1 MGCLHSKEKRG
12 PVKTNAQFDNAPEPA
27 KKKVFKKTRSSRIS
41 VAIKIGTGIRKSKVH
56 STRKRIVCV
65 FGGPKSGKG
74 AVIEELVESFGVKV
88 ISAESLLHSALH
100 KKLATPGKE
109 GSKLETAAMLSQLKA
124 QPTLVNLEW
133 IFELIKA
140 EVLRYPD
147 IVHVIDLLPNSKII
161 LRDKTLFDNAAE
173 LLEKFE
179 ETCPV
184 AFAMHLY
191 IDKENLNKQLDS
203 TAQLKTPDGC
213 TAPGGINDEADSAS
227 TKKRHA
233 LYEEALKPVQKY
245 FRESDRLVEVDVSS
259 MSHERIWFKVVRM
272 FASFD
277 LSERQNNNLIVIFVD
292 DSTQVQSLID
302 RKVRLIKLVDIVDEP
317 DAEFDLMMECLLYQI
332 AELGCPN
339 VCYAVDIKGSTLEKA
354 EEQETKKCLVYELTE
369 RSKLSHHLNK
379 YQRNMLNEEDESA
392 AKSWDCNEYICYKAP
407 NNLTLLFTDNFDSKR
422 AEVIATSY
430 CSMDKM

>member
-1 MGCLHSKEKRG
+1 MCLRMGCGCSKDEEPLNPPQPSNQPRRSTIQIKVG
-12 PVKTNAQFDNAPEPA
+12 DNVGGVLSTA
-27 KKKVFKKTRSSRIS
+27 V
-41 VAIKIGTGIRKSKVH
+41 SKNIIFV
-56 STRKRIVCV
+56 
-65 FGGPKSGKG
+65 GGPKSGKG

-100 KKLATPGKE
+100 KKLATPDSAGKE

>member
-1 MGCLHSKEKRG
+1 MGCNQSKDDNINIPPPSNSQSRRSTIQITVGDNVRG
-12 PVKTNAQFDNAPEPA
+12 NLLCSN
-27 KKKVFKKTRSSRIS
+27 
-41 VAIKIGTGIRKSKVH
+41 SKN
-56 STRKRIVCV
+56 IAF

-100 KKLATPGKE
+100 KKLATPGKD

>member
-1 MGCLHSKEKRG
+1 MGCNQSKDDNINIPPPSNSQSRRSTIQITVGDNVRG
-12 PVKTNAQFDNAPEPA
+12 NLL
-27 KKKVFKKTRSSRIS
+27 SSN
-41 VAIKIGTGIRKSKVH
+41 SKN
-56 STRKRIVCV
+56 IAF

>member
-1 MGCLHSKEKRG
+1 MGCANSRAKDKQLIIPRYGDPKERQRRSTVHINMSENIRELMLNSG
-12 PVKTNAQFDNAPEPA
+12 RRTI
-27 KKKVFKKTRSSRIS
+27 VF
-41 VAIKIGTGIRKSKVH
+41 
-56 STRKRIVCV
+56 

-88 ISAESLLHSALH
+88 ISAESLLHIALQ
-100 KKLATPGKE
+100 KTLSTSVSPGKD
-109 GSKLETAAMLSQLKA
+109 GSKLETAAMLSQLKT
-124 QPTLVNLEW
+124 QPSLVTLEW
-133 IFELIKA
+133 IFELIKT

-173 LLEKFE
+173 LLQKFE

-191 IDKENLNKQLDS
+191 IDKEHLNKQLDS
-203 TAQLKTPDGC
+203 AATLKTPEGC
-213 TAPGGINDEADSAS
+213 TAPGGINDEADSAV

-277 LSERQNNNLIVIFVD
+277 LSERKNNNLIVIFVD
-292 DSTQVQSLID
+292 DASKVQSLID
-302 RKVRLIKLVDIVDEP
+302 SKVRLIKLVDIVDEP

-332 AELGCPN
+332 TELGCPH

-354 EEQETKKCLVYELTE
+354 EKQETKKCLVYELKE
-369 RSKLSHHLNK
+369 PSKLSAHLNK
-379 YQRNMLNEEDESA
+379 YQKNMLSEEDGATS
-392 AKSWDCNEYICYKAP
+392 KSWDDNDYICYKAP
-407 NNLTLLFTDNFDSKR
+407 NNLTLLFSENFDNKR

>member
-1 MGCLHSKEKRG
+1 MGCNSSKDE
-12 PVKTNAQFDNAPEPA
+12 PAIAPEEVSKQQRRSTVQISIGQNIA
-27 KKKVFKKTRSSRIS
+27 GILANQSSKNIVF
-41 VAIKIGTGIRKSKVH
+41 
-56 STRKRIVCV
+56 

-88 ISAESLLHSALH
+88 ISAESLLHIALQ
-100 KKLATPGKE
+100 KTLSTSGKD
-109 GSKLETAAMLSQLKA
+109 GSKLETAAMLSQLKT
-124 QPTLVNLEW
+124 QPSLVTLEW
-133 IFELIKA
+133 IFELIKT

-173 LLEKFE
+173 LLQKFE

-191 IDKENLNKQLDS
+191 IDKEHLNKQLDS
-203 TAQLKTPDGC
+203 AATLKTPEGC
-213 TAPGGINDEADSAS
+213 TAPGGINDEADSAV

-277 LSERQNNNLIVIFVD
+277 LSERKNNNLIVIFVD
-292 DSTQVQSLID
+292 DASKVQSLID
-302 RKVRLIKLVDIVDEP
+302 SKVRLIKLVDIVDEP

-332 AELGCPN
+332 TELGCPH

-354 EEQETKKCLVYELTE
+354 ETQETKKCLVYELKE
-369 RSKLSHHLNK
+369 PSKLSAHLNK
-379 YQRNMLNEEDESA
+379 YQKNMLSEEDGATS
-392 AKSWDCNEYICYKAP
+392 KSWDDNDYICYKAP
-407 NNLTLLFTDNFDSKR
+407 NNLTLLFSENFDNKR